1 MYFSGLVDV
10 SVGFLVVEAVGERI
24 IKNFMIRSIKFS
36 QMRVAVFNTI
46 QESGGKEKLQGNV
59 QQERWH

>member
-1 MYFSGLVDV
+1 MHFSVLVDV

-24 IKNFMIRSIKFS
+24 IKNFMIRSIDFS

-46 QESGGKEKLQGNV
+46 VNLLI
-59 QQERWH
+59 